1 MNLGWS
7 EASAVNLY
15 TVHDLYPLFASELL
29 PALGAA
35 VHRGIRWHYARP
47 PVLGLELE
55 IDGYAARQELV
66 LAP

>member
-1 MNLGWS
+1 M
-7 EASAVNLY
+7 
-15 TVHDLYPLFASELL
+15 HPLFATDLL

-35 VHRGIRWHYARP
+35 AYRGIRWHYARP
-47 PVLGLELE
+47 PVIGLGLE